1 MFRTLKNNMNF
12 HWQNFLAES
21 KRIFSIYFDDRD
33 IEKIRLD
40 YFSHKWI
47 SREELIRLIDYEE
60 QQFIEQYSK
69 IQKDYHDLLS
79 SFNLNALSNYEL
91 LERKMQGTLKK

>member
-33 IEKIRLD
+33 IEKVRLD

-79 SFNLNALSNYEL
+79 SFNMNALSNYEL

>member
-1 MFRTLKNNMNF
+1 MNF

-33 IEKIRLD
+33 IEKVRLD

-79 SFNLNALSNYEL
+79 SFNMNALSNYEL